1 MNHPPNTPSSKPSSQ
16 PSSQRRTSGTTSTPQ
31 QSHHVHAPFTHATPT
46 SMNQMSKAERGRQLK
61 PDSSAKSARLSRTPT
76 PRSHPS
82 QSATMDPHGDP
93 DDSYEDYANC
103 ADYGTLSDGAPSS
116 SPTNSRIAAAI
127 ANLSTSSPTHINGLP
142 WESYMVALEAHGLPG
157 AIHNLPGS
165 PSHSQADFQPP
176 LASQS
181 QANARAVMENFLSV
195 NEHEI
200 APEKRMDTPIQ
211 MRCELMEHQRVGLT
225 WLVDQEK
232 SKKKGA
238 LLADTMGLGKTIQA
252 LALILAHPSND
263 ELHKT
268 TLIVAPLA
276 LLKQWES
283 EIRHKVERHYRLK
296 TFIYHGQNKKGMTV
310 SELMR
315 YDVVLTTYG
324 TVGQE
329 FRRKRS
335 NGLLAPDAMFHRII
349 LDEAHNI
356 KNRRSTA
363 SEAVCQLK
371 STYRICMT
379 GTPFMNN
386 TSEIY
391 SLIRF
396 LRIEPYRWWEEFSM
410 DIDRPIRKWDDDE
423 HSEAMQR
430 LRKVIWSFTM
440 RRSKQ
445 SMLDGK
451 QILDLPTKQVV
462 ELKAEFNKD
471 QATFYNNLEEE
482 HRKKFENFSNSR
494 SKKKNYM
501 SILVLIL
508 RLRQVCSHPHLIK
521 NFGIPDGAEIDS
533 DGMIE
538 LASDLSQ
545 EVVEQIHSRPSFQC
559 PICDDLTMDPVI
571 ISPCGHHICS
581 QCFTAVMQ
589 VSALEGRDAGG
600 PGSGSDTTCPCDGC
614 PTEILPDRIICYTY
628 FVRVHG
634 PGVAIPKREEDY
646 DSATCESETEDES
659 TPSRRVKKERGMGA
673 NHVKKEEVQE
683 SKVPILKIEEA
694 TSSSLSAVSA
704 VPASG
709 LQGGSAKQED
719 AGPQKKALDPFAEL
733 DNLFAQADSFLAR
746 GRATMINRG
755 KLAPTPP
762 KPAPGRTIAAARSP
776 TPKRP
781 IKAEPASSSPPSA
794 AKRTK
799 KNDGGYVEKNKVITL
814 ADLKRESQRNAT
826 AKAAYLQRLRKDWV
840 SSAKIDATMELLKR
854 LRDEKPDEKILV
866 FSLWTSFLDLLEVP
880 LHDNKFA
887 YARYDGSM
895 RPAARDEAVK
905 QFSRK
910 PAATAPPAFGSNKKS
925 SNIGT
930 RVLLVSL
937 TAGNAGLNLTA
948 ASQVVVLEPFW
959 NPFVE
964 DQAVDRAHRIGQGRD
979 VTVHRV
985 LVAGT
990 IEDRI
995 LELQEKKRRLV
1006 GAALSEEGARGVGR
1020 LSLQEIRGLFGLRR

>member
-16 PSSQRRTSGTTSTPQ
+16 PSSQRRMSGTTSTPQ

-46 SMNQMSKAERGRQLK
+46 SMNQMSKVERGRQLK

-82 QSATMDPHGDP
+82 QSATMDPHGDL

-127 ANLSTSSPTHINGLP
+127 ANLSTSSPTHINRLP
-142 WESYMVALEAHGLPG
+142 WESYMVALEAHGPPG
-157 AIHNLPGS
+157 ATNNLPGS
-165 PSHSQADFQPP
+165 QSHSQADFQTP

-310 SELMR
+310 SKLMR

-329 FRRKRS
+329 FRRKRF

-451 QILDLPTKQVV
+451 EILDLPTKQVV

-646 DSATCESETEDES
+646 DSATCESGTEDEN
-659 TPSRRVKKERGMGA
+659 TPSRRVKKERGMGI

-683 SKVPILKIEEA
+683 SKVPIVKIEEA
-694 TSSSLSAVSA
+694 TSSSLSAVNAMPA
-704 VPASG
+704 VGIQGAH
-709 LQGGSAKQED
+709 QGGTH
-719 AGPQKKALDPFAEL
+719 LV
-733 DNLFAQADSFLAR
+733 LA
-746 GRATMINRG
+746 
-755 KLAPTPP
+755 
-762 KPAPGRTIAAARSP
+762 
-776 TPKRP
+776 
-781 IKAEPASSSPPSA
+781 PSA

-895 RPAARDEAVK
+895 RPTARDEAVK

-910 PAATAPPAFGSNKKS
+910 PAATAPPAFGSNKKH

-1006 GAALSEEGARGVGR
+1006 GAALSEEGARGWG
-1020 LSLQEIRGLFGLRR
+1020 G